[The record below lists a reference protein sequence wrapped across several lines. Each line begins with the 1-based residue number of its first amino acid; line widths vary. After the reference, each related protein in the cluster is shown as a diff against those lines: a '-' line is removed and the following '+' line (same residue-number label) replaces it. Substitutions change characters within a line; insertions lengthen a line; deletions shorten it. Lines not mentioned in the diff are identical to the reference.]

1 MEMIKGNMG
10 WLLHMF
16 IFMTNMSFTTM
27 ERIRAFLKRI
37 ENVVEL
43 LTQPMIY
50 GFFEKIQAPYLLS
63 PLNLTASAAARVE
76 LLYNQTSKTFYPN
89 RGTLGAHPDEPTIK
103 LPILSL
109 DIVNSEGE
117 TQYDLTDFVETI
129 KVIHVDELAK
139 PCISD
144 IVEVWQLSSGIVLDR
159 DLFKVRYI
167 TEDGDTIDAKLNDM
181 TPLFKKDEEEKPVE
195 EEEKPDA
202 IPEPTT
208 NAFDKLNSLDTV
220 VEKLD
225 KALDAFNK
233 VSQEELMAEC
243 SPDCCAPA

>member
-1 MEMIKGNMG
+1 
-10 WLLHMF
+10 
-16 IFMTNMSFTTM
+16 MSFATI
-27 ERIRAFLKRI
+27 ERIQAFLKRI

-63 PLNLTASAAARVE
+63 PLNLSASACARVE
-76 LLYNQTSKTFYPN
+76 LLYNQTTRTFYPN
-89 RGTLGAHPDEPTIK
+89 RGILGAYPDEPTIK
-103 LPILSL
+103 MPILSL

-117 TQYDLTDFVETI
+117 TQYDLTDFVESI
-129 KVIHVDELAK
+129 KIIHVDGLAK

-181 TPLFKKDEEEKPVE
+181 TPLFKKEEQVEEEKPE
-195 EEEKPDA
+195 EEQTDDV
-202 IPEPTT
+202 PEPTT
-208 NAFDKLNSLDTV
+208 NAFDKLDSLNSV

-225 KALDAFNK
+225 KALETFNK